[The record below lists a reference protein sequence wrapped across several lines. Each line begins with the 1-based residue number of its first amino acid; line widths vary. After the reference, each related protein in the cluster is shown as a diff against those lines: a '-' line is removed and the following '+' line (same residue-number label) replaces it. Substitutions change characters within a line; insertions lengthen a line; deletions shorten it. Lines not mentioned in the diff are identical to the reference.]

1 MFLGRSLGA
10 VMVIAGL
17 LLSGCDDPTFQ
28 SAGPSEDP
36 TTTAA
41 APDDTTDP
49 SEASTSSS
57 AGPTTAAT
65 SATPTTPAPTPD
77 TEKLTGFGATV
88 EDWEDEHGDWI
99 RPYAE
104 GAVYGP
110 VVRDDVHEY
119 FGVTP
124 GDGRIL
130 SYSRAFPEGTDL
142 ALAEQLLL
150 KDFPDD
156 ARIAVRDDDDANCL
170 IVLVKSATLKREIG
184 YHATAAFGTSDSPD
198 LFRRNDVSDAV
209 VSLAFESGP
218 DLGFC

>member
-10 VMVIAGL
+10 LAVIAGL
-17 LLSGCDDPTFQ
+17 ALSGCDDPTFE
-28 SAGPSEDP
+28 SAGSMEDP
-36 TTTAA
+36 TASASSPTETAA
-41 APDDTTDP
+41 
-49 SEASTSSS
+49 SSASPSSS
-57 AGPTTAAT
+57 T
-65 SATPTTPAPTPD
+65 TPTTTPTSAAPTTP
-77 TEKLTGFGATV
+77 EPVPEVPKLTGFGATV
-88 EDWEDEHGDWI
+88 EDWEDEHGDWV

-124 GDGRIL
+124 GDGRIY

-150 KDFPDD
+150 KDFPED

-170 IVLVKSATLKREIG
+170 IVLIKSATLHKEIG

-198 LFRRNDVSDAV
+198 LFRKNDVSDAI